1 MDNDINNCV
10 LLLDKMQL
18 SILVEYDPGVKRTI
32 GYVSDK
38 FAERP
43 SQPAKK
49 AFVFMIKGLRSPHKQ
64 IVAWYLTSNS
74 MKSNNLWDVTKT
86 VIKILRENGIFML
99 VVNSD
104 MGQANV
110 GVW

>member
-1 MDNDINNCV
+1 MDNDDNNCV

-18 SILVEYDPGVKRTI
+18 SMLVEYDPGVIRTI
-32 GYVSDK
+32 GYVSDE

-74 MKSNNLWDVTKT
+74 VKSNNLWDVTKT
-86 VIKILRENGIFML
+86 VKKYRENGIFVL

-104 MGQANV
+104 MGPANV
-110 GVW
+110 GVC